1 MSKKSKSNNISKSNI
16 TNNNNNNIGFSRH
29 TSFTN
34 SKLEINLKE
43 NDNNFKDLT
52 QIDKFNFIK
61 NCIKKAEEREK
72 EETMEMNDLKL
83 YEKTFLSKINEL
95 KLDIG
100 ETTRK
105 IDEVKIAREEVERKL
120 KNKKIFLEIKM
131 GKLIVEDNNHK
142 TIEEIQQINEQL
154 ENDIIEKNKEMEIIK
169 KDIEQM
175 SEQSLESHQ
184 NIEFLKKKE

>member
-16 TNNNNNNIGFSRH
+16 TNNNNIGFSRH

-34 SKLEINLKE
+34 SKLEINFKE
-43 NDNNFKDLT
+43 NDNNFGGLT
-52 QIDKFNFIK
+52 QTDKFNFIK
-61 NCIKKAEEREK
+61 NCIKKAEDREK

-83 YEKTFLSKINEL
+83 YEKTFISKINEL
-95 KLDIG
+95 KVDIN

-120 KNKKIFLEIKM
+120 KNKKIYLENKM
-131 GKLIVEDNNHK
+131 GKLIVDDDNHK

-154 ENDIIEKNKEMEIIK
+154 ENDIIEKNKK
-169 KDIEQM
+169 KR
-175 SEQSLESHQ
+175 
-184 NIEFLKKKE
+184 KRA